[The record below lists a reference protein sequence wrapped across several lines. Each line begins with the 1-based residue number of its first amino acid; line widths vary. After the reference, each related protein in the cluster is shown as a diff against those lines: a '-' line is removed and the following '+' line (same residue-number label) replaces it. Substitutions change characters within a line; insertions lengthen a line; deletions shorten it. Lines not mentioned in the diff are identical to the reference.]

1 MAKYEHRD
9 ADNRWHAFSDA
20 DNQVIEDAYRANKN
34 KILLTMPQN
43 PPGLREFEVR
53 FGDNA
58 RSERMPRPPSTKII
72 QVNVASGATRI
83 VRRIASPR
91 GSNSAAMTR
100 ASSFADDPAL
110 YGWLLRRATS
120 GWRRGAWQRRFRLGS
135 QELLSPLF
143 HRGLHREVRYACN
156 ADPSAPAAVCHASR
170 ERDGLY

>member
-72 QVNVASGATRI
+72 QVNVASGATRANC
-83 VRRIASPR
+83 VSP
-91 GSNSAAMTR
+91 ATTR
-100 ASSFADDPAL
+100 
-110 YGWLLRRATS
+110 LLRQMS
-120 GWRRGAWQRRFRLGS
+120 MPQRSRCPR
-135 QELLSPLF
+135 
-143 HRGLHREVRYACN
+143 
-156 ADPSAPAAVCHASR
+156 HAR
-170 ERDGLY
+170 